1 MFMTT
6 DPDRVRFADVNGL
19 RLAYETFG
27 DDDAP
32 AVLLIHGL
40 ATQMLAW
47 PEPLCET
54 IAAGGYRVV
63 RFDNRDI
70 GLSTL
75 LHDLGTPDITR
86 MALKAWMAI
95 DPKPPYR
102 LSEMAEDALSL
113 MQVLDIDTA
122 HVVGASMGGMIA
134 QHMAA
139 AAPERV
145 KSLTMMMSSSGEK
158 GLPEADRELLNLI
171 RSAPGP
177 KDREAAIQHGIKV
190 WRALSSPAYPTNRKT
205 MEALLR
211 ACAGRCA
218 PGGANE
224 VRHLAAAIADGS
236 RADLLKSIGL
246 PSLIIHGDADPL
258 VPVECGKDIAR
269 HIADARLE
277 IITGMGHDLPL
288 QLSDRIATLL
298 LDHFTV

>member
-1 MFMTT
+1 MTT
-6 DPDRVRFADVNGL
+6 DQDRVRFADANGL
-19 RLAYETFG
+19 RLAYESFG

-40 ATQMLAW
+40 GTQMLAW
-47 PEPLCET
+47 PEPLCEA

-113 MQVLDIDTA
+113 MSALDIDTA

-134 QHMAA
+134 QHMAS
-139 AAPERV
+139 AAPERL
-145 KSLTMMMSSSGEK
+145 KSLTMIMSSSGEK

-171 RSAPGP
+171 KSAPGP

-190 WRALSSPAYPTNRKT
+190 WRALSSPAFPTNRKT
-205 MEALLR
+205 MEELLR
-211 ACAGRCA
+211 ACAARCA

-258 VPVECGKDIAR
+258 MPVECGHDIAR
-269 HIADARLE
+269 HIADAKVE
-277 IITGMGHDLPL
+277 IIAGMGHDLPY

-298 LDHFTV
+298 LDHFTA